1 MPPLPAVGSRWGE
14 NGSECT
20 TPGGH
25 ASGGHNELWTFGDAT
40 TPMLIKMVELRESLK
55 EYVMELVR
63 ARSKPVAGAAV
74 CVLIC
79 PIAPTFENGPCTAL
93 YATGTE
99 HNFIWYPSDATV
111 VLCLS

>member
-25 ASGGHNELWTFGDAT
+25 ASGGHNELWEFGDAT

-63 ARSKPVAGAAV
+63 ARTSLSLALLYVFCGVSPLRHLN
-74 CVLIC
+74 LI
-79 PIAPTFENGPCTAL
+79 F
-93 YATGTE
+93 
-99 HNFIWYPSDATV
+99 V
-111 VLCLS
+111 VL